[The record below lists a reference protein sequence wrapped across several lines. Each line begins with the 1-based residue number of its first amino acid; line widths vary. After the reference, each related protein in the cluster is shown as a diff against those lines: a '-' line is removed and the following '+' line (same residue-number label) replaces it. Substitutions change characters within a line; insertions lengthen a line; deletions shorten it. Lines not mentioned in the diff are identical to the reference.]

1 MDSGFQVLNSRYH
14 SSEGFRIPWTEFQ
27 IPNPRILD
35 STNKNFSHN
44 FLILQTKSHGFQN
57 PDSLTCV
64 EWYACGN
71 RLFCLLNFQQDD
83 VPSIALDIGCA
94 VGRSTFE
101 LAKKF
106 NQVIGIDFSHGFINA
121 ANKLKTYGKLPYTVQ
136 TEGSLVSQHV
146 AAVDPDIVSRDVCR
160 L

>member
-1 MDSGFQVLNSRYH
+1 MDSKI
-14 SSEGFRIPWTEFQ
+14 RIP
-27 IPNPRILD
+27 
-35 STNKNFSHN
+35 
-44 FLILQTKSHGFQN
+44 LQALSDMLGEAN
-57 PDSLTCV
+57 
-64 EWYACGN
+64 ACGN
-71 RLFCLLNFQQDD
+71 KLFCLLNFQQDD

-146 AAVDPDIVSRDVCR
+146 AAVDPDIVSREVYKA
-160 L
+160 LNYKNKKKL

>member
-1 MDSGFQVLNSRYH
+1 MDSKI
-14 SSEGFRIPWTEFQ
+14 RIP
-27 IPNPRILD
+27 
-35 STNKNFSHN
+35 
-44 FLILQTKSHGFQN
+44 LQASSDMLGEAN
-57 PDSLTCV
+57 
-64 EWYACGN
+64 ACGN
-71 RLFCLLNFQQDD
+71 KLFCLLNFQQDD

-146 AAVDPDIVSRDVCR
+146 AAVDPDIVSIIR